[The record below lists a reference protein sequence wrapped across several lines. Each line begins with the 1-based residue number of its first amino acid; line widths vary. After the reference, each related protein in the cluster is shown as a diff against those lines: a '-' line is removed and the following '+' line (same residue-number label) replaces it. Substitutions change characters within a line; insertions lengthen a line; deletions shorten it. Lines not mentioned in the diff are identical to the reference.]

1 MQDDDR
7 RTDTYGGGHPGGGT
21 HHTGYR
27 HVIGTLWSVY
37 DRSAAAV
44 SATVYGELTAGG
56 RFSPARSAHALH
68 TATRRLRD
76 AEPDRPSAWM
86 PFAHIGP

>member
-1 MQDDDR
+1 MRSSPWR
-7 RTDTYGGGHPGGGT
+7 RHSTILY
-21 HHTGYR
+21 TGYR

-44 SATVYGELTAGG
+44 SATVYEELTAGG